1 MRKSYTYRSQA
12 LRFRRWSRKAY
23 AAFISVQRAVTI
35 GQLSFSVADRFE
47 KKNQS
52 LHTGIGTFTDGF
64 FEEDDEERENT
75 EENKRSLAVSHGLF
89 TALLPVL
96 VSNEIAHPAHRVA
109 HYTLYNYSKGGK
121 YPKEYFPPFL
131 FPSGCR
137 DGACP
142 VSTTGY
148 FYFEVFC
155 RRISSLFNQLSS
167 CVNRKKQEIP
177 EAIVKTIGK

>member
-23 AAFISVQRAVTI
+23 AAFISIQRAVTI

-64 FEEDDEERENT
+64 FEEDNEERENT

-89 TALLPVL
+89 TALLPVSERIL
-96 VSNEIAHPAHRVA
+96 
-109 HYTLYNYSKGGK
+109 
-121 YPKEYFPPFL
+121 PPFL
-131 FPSGCR
+131 FSLSGCR

-148 FYFEVFC
+148 IYTE
-155 RRISSLFNQLSS
+155 LLNE
-167 CVNRKKQEIP
+167 RK
-177 EAIVKTIGK
+177 

>member
-52 LHTGIGTFTDGF
+52 LHTSIGTFTDGF

-148 FYFEVFC
+148 IYT
-155 RRISSLFNQLSS
+155 RNY
-167 CVNRKKQEIP
+167 
-177 EAIVKTIGK
+177 

>member
-23 AAFISVQRAVTI
+23 AAFISIQRAVTI
-35 GQLSFSVADRFE
+35 GQLSFSVADR
-47 KKNQS
+47 
-52 LHTGIGTFTDGF
+52 

-109 HYTLYNYSKGGK
+109 HYTLYNIVKAGSILWDTFRLS
-121 YPKEYFPPFL
+121 YFH
-131 FPSGCR
+131 
-137 DGACP
+137 P
-142 VSTTGY
+142 VVETGY
-148 FYFEVFC
+148 IYTW
-155 RRISSLFNQLSS
+155 NY
-167 CVNRKKQEIP
+167 
-177 EAIVKTIGK
+177 

>member
-64 FEEDDEERENT
+64 SEEDDEERENT

-96 VSNEIAHPAHRVA
+96 VSNEIAHPAIIIYAEEHQ
-109 HYTLYNYSKGGK
+109 
-121 YPKEYFPPFL
+121 YPEQSFPL
-131 FPSGCR
+131 TTHN
-137 DGACP
+137 
-142 VSTTGY
+142 VHSTPY
-148 FYFEVFC
+148 RESQY
-155 RRISSLFNQLSS
+155 LHPAL
-167 CVNRKKQEIP
+167 
-177 EAIVKTIGK
+177 

>member
-64 FEEDDEERENT
+64 SEEDDEERENT

-109 HYTLYNYSKGGK
+109 HYTLYN
-121 YPKEYFPPFL
+121 
-131 FPSGCR
+131 
-137 DGACP
+137 
-142 VSTTGY
+142 
-148 FYFEVFC
+148 
-155 RRISSLFNQLSS
+155 
-167 CVNRKKQEIP
+167 
-177 EAIVKTIGK
+177 IVKAGSIRKNTSRLSYFHLVVETGRAPSLQPTGIYISFCFLAFQTEYPTAPINNNKIINELKEVT

>member
-23 AAFISVQRAVTI
+23 AAFISIQRAVTI

-64 FEEDDEERENT
+64 FEEDNEER
-75 EENKRSLAVSHGLF
+75 ENKRSLAVSHGLF

-109 HYTLYNYSKGGK
+109 HYTLYN
-121 YPKEYFPPFL
+121 
-131 FPSGCR
+131 
-137 DGACP
+137 
-142 VSTTGY
+142 
-148 FYFEVFC
+148 
-155 RRISSLFNQLSS
+155 
-167 CVNRKKQEIP
+167 
-177 EAIVKTIGK
+177 IVKAGSILSDTFRLSYFHPVVETGRAPSLQLGIYIHGIIK

>member
-1 MRKSYTYRSQA
+1 MEPEGVCGFHQYTE
-12 LRFRRWSRKAY
+12 
-23 AAFISVQRAVTI
+23 AVTI

-64 FEEDDEERENT
+64 FEEDNEERENT

-109 HYTLYNYSKGGK
+109 HYTLYNIVKAGS

-148 FYFEVFC
+148 IYTELLNERNDN
-155 RRISSLFNQLSS
+155 RRSKAVHPRGGKLLR
-167 CVNRKKQEIP
+167 NRL
-177 EAIVKTIGK
+177 

>member
-1 MRKSYTYRSQA
+1 MEPEGVCGFHQYTE
-12 LRFRRWSRKAY
+12 
-23 AAFISVQRAVTI
+23 AVTI

-109 HYTLYNYSKGGK
+109 HYTLYNIVK
-121 YPKEYFPPFL
+121 
-131 FPSGCR
+131 
-137 DGACP
+137 A
-142 VSTTGY
+142 
-148 FYFEVFC
+148 EVFF
-155 RRISSLFNQLSS
+155 RILPAFLISIRL
-167 CVNRKKQEIP
+167 
-177 EAIVKTIGK
+177 

>member
-23 AAFISVQRAVTI
+23 AAFISIQRAVTI

-75 EENKRSLAVSHGLF
+75 EVETGRAPSLQLGIYIHG
-89 TALLPVL
+89 
-96 VSNEIAHPAHRVA
+96 II
-109 HYTLYNYSKGGK
+109 K
-121 YPKEYFPPFL
+121 
-131 FPSGCR
+131 
-137 DGACP
+137 
-142 VSTTGY
+142 
-148 FYFEVFC
+148 
-155 RRISSLFNQLSS
+155 
-167 CVNRKKQEIP
+167 
-177 EAIVKTIGK
+177 

>member
-1 MRKSYTYRSQA
+1 MEPEGVCGFHQYTEGCYDR
-12 LRFRRWSRKAY
+12 
-23 AAFISVQRAVTI
+23 TI
-35 GQLSFSVADRFE
+35 ILSVADRFE

-109 HYTLYNYSKGGK
+109 HYTLYN
-121 YPKEYFPPFL
+121 
-131 FPSGCR
+131 
-137 DGACP
+137 
-142 VSTTGY
+142 
-148 FYFEVFC
+148 
-155 RRISSLFNQLSS
+155 
-167 CVNRKKQEIP
+167 
-177 EAIVKTIGK
+177 IVKAGSILSDTFRLSYFHPVVETGRAPSLQLGIYIHGIIK

>member
-23 AAFISVQRAVTI
+23 AAFISIQRAVTI

-64 FEEDDEERENT
+64 FEEDDEE
-75 EENKRSLAVSHGLF
+75 NKRSLAVSHGLF

-109 HYTLYNYSKGGK
+109 HYTLYNIVKAGSILWDTFRLS
-121 YPKEYFPPFL
+121 YFH
-131 FPSGCR
+131 
-137 DGACP
+137 P
-142 VSTTGY
+142 VVETGY
-148 FYFEVFC
+148 IYTW
-155 RRISSLFNQLSS
+155 NY
-167 CVNRKKQEIP
+167 
-177 EAIVKTIGK
+177 

>member
-23 AAFISVQRAVTI
+23 AVTI

-64 FEEDDEERENT
+64 FEEDNEERENT

-109 HYTLYNYSKGGK
+109 HYTLYN
-121 YPKEYFPPFL
+121 
-131 FPSGCR
+131 
-137 DGACP
+137 
-142 VSTTGY
+142 
-148 FYFEVFC
+148 
-155 RRISSLFNQLSS
+155 
-167 CVNRKKQEIP
+167 
-177 EAIVKTIGK
+177 IVKAGSIRKNTSRLSYFHPVVETGRAPCLQLGIYIHGIIK

>member
-64 FEEDDEERENT
+64 FEEDDEE
-75 EENKRSLAVSHGLF
+75 NKRSLAVSHGLF

-109 HYTLYNYSKGGK
+109 HYTL
-121 YPKEYFPPFL
+121 
-131 FPSGCR
+131 
-137 DGACP
+137 
-142 VSTTGY
+142 
-148 FYFEVFC
+148 
-155 RRISSLFNQLSS
+155 I
-167 CVNRKKQEIP
+167 
-177 EAIVKTIGK
+177 

>member
-23 AAFISVQRAVTI
+23 AAFISIQRAVTI

-52 LHTGIGTFTDGF
+52 LHTGIGMFTDGF

-109 HYTLYNYSKGGK
+109 HYTLYNIVKAGSILSDTSRLSSSGICFDGFYSSGGISQQGKGSKGCFKG
-121 YPKEYFPPFL
+121 
-131 FPSGCR
+131 
-137 DGACP
+137 
-142 VSTTGY
+142 
-148 FYFEVFC
+148 FC
-155 RRISSLFNQLSS
+155 RCVCRYGAGCSGDQLYS
-167 CVNRKKQEIP
+167 
-177 EAIVKTIGK
+177 

>member
-23 AAFISVQRAVTI
+23 AAFISIQRAVTI

-75 EENKRSLAVSHGLF
+75 EENKRSLAVSHGH
-89 TALLPVL
+89 
-96 VSNEIAHPAHRVA
+96 SVA
-109 HYTLYNYSKGGK
+109 HYTLYN
-121 YPKEYFPPFL
+121 
-131 FPSGCR
+131 
-137 DGACP
+137 
-142 VSTTGY
+142 
-148 FYFEVFC
+148 
-155 RRISSLFNQLSS
+155 
-167 CVNRKKQEIP
+167 
-177 EAIVKTIGK
+177 IVKAGSILSDTSRLSYFHLVVETGRAPSLQLGIYT

>member
-64 FEEDDEERENT
+64 FEEDEEERENT

-109 HYTLYNYSKGGK
+109 HYTLYNKGGK
-121 YPKEYFPPFL
+121 YSLGYFPPFL

-142 VSTTGY
+142 VSLQTNAYPKLPFGGDKTGHAP
-148 FYFEVFC
+148 
-155 RRISSLFNQLSS
+155 SLQLGIYTW
-167 CVNRKKQEIP
+167 NY
-177 EAIVKTIGK
+177 

>member
-52 LHTGIGTFTDGF
+52 LHTAIGTFMDGF
-64 FEEDDEERENT
+64 FKVDKEEKENT
-75 EENKRSLAVSHGLF
+75 GEDKWSLATSYGLF
-89 TALLPVL
+89 VALFPVL
-96 VSNEIAHPAHRVA
+96 ASNEIAHPAHRVA
-109 HYTLYNYSKGGK
+109 HYTLYNIAKAGSILSNTSRLSYSH
-121 YPKEYFPPFL
+121 
-131 FPSGCR
+131 PSCR

-142 VSTTGY
+142 VSLQTNVYLKLPFRGDETGHAP
-148 FYFEVFC
+148 
-155 RRISSLFNQLSS
+155 SLQLG
-167 CVNRKKQEIP
+167 IY
-177 EAIVKTIGK
+177 T

>member
-52 LHTGIGTFTDGF
+52 LHTGIGTFTD
-64 FEEDDEERENT
+64 DEERENT

-109 HYTLYNYSKGGK
+109 HYTLYN
-121 YPKEYFPPFL
+121 
-131 FPSGCR
+131 
-137 DGACP
+137 
-142 VSTTGY
+142 
-148 FYFEVFC
+148 
-155 RRISSLFNQLSS
+155 
-167 CVNRKKQEIP
+167 
-177 EAIVKTIGK
+177 IVKAGSIRKNTSRLSYFHLVVETGRAPSLQLGIYT

>member
-64 FEEDDEERENT
+64 SEEDDEERENT
-75 EENKRSLAVSHGLF
+75 EENKRSLAVSHL
-89 TALLPVL
+89 
-96 VSNEIAHPAHRVA
+96 
-109 HYTLYNYSKGGK
+109 
-121 YPKEYFPPFL
+121 
-131 FPSGCR
+131 
-137 DGACP
+137 
-142 VSTTGY
+142 
-148 FYFEVFC
+148 
-155 RRISSLFNQLSS
+155 SL
-167 CVNRKKQEIP
+167 IH
-177 EAIVKTIGK
+177 I

>member
-109 HYTLYNYSKGGK
+109 HNTLYN
-121 YPKEYFPPFL
+121 
-131 FPSGCR
+131 
-137 DGACP
+137 
-142 VSTTGY
+142 
-148 FYFEVFC
+148 
-155 RRISSLFNQLSS
+155 
-167 CVNRKKQEIP
+167 
-177 EAIVKTIGK
+177 IVKAGSILSDTFRLSYFHPVVETGRAPSHYRLMRTLSYHLEGMRRGTPCLYRNVCSIFRRDVMM

>member
-23 AAFISVQRAVTI
+23 AAFISIQRAVTI

-109 HYTLYNYSKGGK
+109 HYTLYNIVLSIVFSEIV
-121 YPKEYFPPFL
+121 PKKAGNLFHKNFISFSAFFL
-131 FPSGCR
+131 F
-137 DGACP
+137 
-142 VSTTGY
+142 
-148 FYFEVFC
+148 FC
-155 RRISSLFNQLSS
+155 S
-167 CVNRKKQEIP
+167 
-177 EAIVKTIGK
+177 

>member
-23 AAFISVQRAVTI
+23 AAFISIQRAVTI

-52 LHTGIGTFTDGF
+52 LHTGIGMFTDGF

-109 HYTLYNYSKGGK
+109 HYTLYNIVKAGSILSDTFRLS
-121 YPKEYFPPFL
+121 YFHPVVETGRA
-131 FPSGCR
+131 PSLQLGIYI
-137 DGACP
+137 P
-142 VSTTGY
+142 VSYTHLT
-148 FYFEVFC
+148 
-155 RRISSLFNQLSS
+155 L
-167 CVNRKKQEIP
+167 P
-177 EAIVKTIGK
+177 TIA

>member
-64 FEEDDEERENT
+64 SEEDDEERENT

-96 VSNEIAHPAHRVA
+96 VSNENAHPAHRVA
-109 HYTLYNYSKGGK
+109 HYTLYN
-121 YPKEYFPPFL
+121 
-131 FPSGCR
+131 
-137 DGACP
+137 
-142 VSTTGY
+142 
-148 FYFEVFC
+148 
-155 RRISSLFNQLSS
+155 
-167 CVNRKKQEIP
+167 
-177 EAIVKTIGK
+177 IVKAGSIRKNTSRLSYFHPVVETGRAPSLQLGIYIHGIIK